1 MQIRKRDWT
10 EQGPLLKARINAK
23 LSVYQSVA
31 RLKIKSLASLDM
43 EGKTSKRLVLE
54 TLALLVDAAE
64 SCLLSVWRKL
74 RVCEEL
80 FSSLL
85 AGIAQIAVIR
95 GGQPLRVLLIRLKP
109 LVLTACAQVLVVLW
123 VCTMTKLIL
132 VTLEIKL
139 FYYLLSFLCSSTI
152 YLWQGDTW
160 GSSKGAMFETV
171 MKTSCEIIES
181 GWTKDRAPV
190 DTFIMGLA
198 TSIRERNDYDEQV
211 ICSFF
216 LWYI

>member
-31 RLKIKSLASLDM
+31 RLKIKSLSSLDM

-109 LVLTACAQVLVVLW
+109 LVLTACAQVLVCIMSLHHDKANSGHFRNKIVFLSSIIF
-123 VCTMTKLIL
+123 MFFYN
-132 VTLEIKL
+132 L
-139 FYYLLSFLCSSTI
+139 F
-152 YLWQGDTW
+152 
-160 GSSKGAMFETV
+160 
-171 MKTSCEIIES
+171 
-181 GWTKDRAPV
+181 
-190 DTFIMGLA
+190 
-198 TSIRERNDYDEQV
+198 V
-211 ICSFF
+211 IG
-216 LWYI
+216 

>member
-1 MQIRKRDWT
+1 M
-10 EQGPLLKARINAK
+10 
-23 LSVYQSVA
+23 A

-43 EGKTSKRLVLE
+43 DGKTSKRLVLE

-109 LVLTACAQVLVVLW
+109 LVLTACAQVLVVL
-123 VCTMTKLIL
+123 
-132 VTLEIKL
+132 
-139 FYYLLSFLCSSTI
+139 
-152 YLWQGDTW
+152 
-160 GSSKGAMFETV
+160 
-171 MKTSCEIIES
+171 
-181 GWTKDRAPV
+181 
-190 DTFIMGLA
+190 
-198 TSIRERNDYDEQV
+198 
-211 ICSFF
+211 
-216 LWYI
+216 